1 MDISAAN
8 SVGGVGCL
16 FVHIWRQKDEMYS
29 VCFFALPASSV
40 LYSVAL
46 YLFYTHSYDAE

>member
-8 SVGGVGCL
+8 SVGDVGCL

-29 VCFFALPASSV
+29 VCLFRFAG
-40 LYSVAL
+40 
-46 YLFYTHSYDAE
+46 YLFRNALLRELLYCGKDRC